1 VDEIDAQLTKLL
13 QSYRRYHLRGAD
25 IDQQEL
31 DDFKKAAD
39 LAQDTFQAMFKGRLE
54 DELFLIRWPEQT
66 VIETLRSWANDI
78 GPSSTDHREVYNSL
92 EDCATRLLQLT
103 SEHNSTHEPSKWPYI
118 HKVRFVVSAP
128 IISSPTNHCRVF
140 LNAHILSKGLVLVDL
155 PGMFILESNYRVKTA
170 I

>member
-13 QSYRRYHLRGAD
+13 QSYRRYHLPSVD

-31 DDFKKAAD
+31 DDFEEAAD

-54 DELFLIRWPEQT
+54 DELFLIQWPEQT

-92 EDCATRLLQLT
+92 EDCARRLLQLT

-118 HKVRFVVSAP
+118 NKVRFVVSAP
-128 IISSPTNHCRVF
+128 IIYSLTDHHRVF

-155 PGMFILESNYRVKTA
+155 PGMFILELLSG
-170 I
+170 